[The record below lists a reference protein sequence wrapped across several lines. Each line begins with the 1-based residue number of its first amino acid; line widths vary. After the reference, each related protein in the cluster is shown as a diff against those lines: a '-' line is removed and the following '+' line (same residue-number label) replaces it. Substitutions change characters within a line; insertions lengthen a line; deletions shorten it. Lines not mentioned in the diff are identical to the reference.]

1 MPGAPLSVLSDL
13 SLSSPLPGTGQV
25 APAAWLPRPTDL
37 DLGGSWRFALW
48 PSAAEAPAEPAE
60 FRESEASDIQVPGHW
75 VLQGHGAP
83 AYTNIQYPFPVD
95 PPHPPDDNPT
105 AIYQRT
111 VWIDE
116 LPERARLRFDGIDG
130 AATVWWNDTLLG
142 STRGS
147 RLPAVFALD
156 DSLRMGENV
165 LTVRVSQWSA
175 ASYLEDQDMWWMP
188 GIFRA
193 VTLERLP
200 AQSIDDVFV
209 HADYDH
215 ESGAGVLRVEV
226 RGVADAVIDV
236 PSLDIAEHPAGV
248 ELSLAGIRPWSPDD
262 PVLHELRV
270 RTDHDEVVL
279 KIGFRRVSIEG
290 GSLRVNGTP
299 VRLSGVN
306 RHEHHPD
313 LGRAVPLAT
322 ARADLELMKRHNINA
337 VRTSH
342 YPPDP
347 RFLEL
352 TDELGLFVIDEGDLE
367 THGFE
372 WIDWRR
378 NPSDDPIWLPACLD
392 RVERQ
397 VERDKNHPSVII
409 WSLGNEAGTGR
420 NLAAMSEWIH
430 RRDPSRP
437 VHYEG
442 DRDGAYTDIGSAMY
456 VAPGDFDAIGAGSL
470 LPPFATPGSPAGS
483 LERPFLLCEFAHA
496 MGTGPGGLSEYQAA
510 IDKHPRIAG
519 AFVWEWIEH
528 GLRQRLADGSI
539 RIAYGGDFGELVHD
553 GNFVI
558 DGLVSPDREPRPG
571 LADVAAVF
579 SPIGLALDG
588 EELTVTNRYHGR
600 TTEGLE
606 ATLAV
611 ADLDADGVAG
621 DAAPAVQR
629 IPVPLLAPGESA
641 TVPLPEE
648 LSLGDGLRRL
658 LTVSVAHAN
667 ATAWAPAGHEIAW
680 VQAELPGAAA
690 RSRFDSAP
698 SKASS
703 DASDAAHSTLA
714 AHSAPAMLAAP
725 TTLGVGRFDAS
736 GRLTQVG
743 DIPISDF
750 GLRFWRPPTDNDHGT
765 LWERDDR
772 RSNAQLWSD
781 AGLDRLQERTTE
793 YSVAGDELVV
803 SARHGVIG
811 RDRGIDSTL
820 RWSRAEPGV
829 LALAVE
835 VAPFGE
841 WNVTWPRIGLGFQLP
856 RDFGDV
862 RWFGLGPGAAY
873 PDTGQGARLGWHS
886 MPVGEL
892 QVPNIRP
899 QENGSRGGLRRL
911 ALTASQTALQIDGH
925 ELAFSARPW
934 SDAALEAA
942 DHLEQLRPDESTHV
956 HLDFARHGIG
966 TAACGPDVLPPYRL
980 TPAPYSYAVT
990 FRAVAAP

>member
-1 MPGAPLSVLSDL
+1 MLGSQLSVRSDL
-13 SLSSPLPGTGQV
+13 PLSSPLPGTGQL
-25 APAAWLPRPTDL
+25 APAAWLPRPSDL

-48 PSAAEAPAEPAE
+48 PSAAEAPADPAA
-60 FRESEASDIQVPGHW
+60 FRETEASDIRVPGHW

-83 AYTNIQYPFPVD
+83 AYTNVQYPFPVD
-95 PPHPPDDNPT
+95 PPHPPDGNPT

-116 LPERARLRFDGIDG
+116 LPEQARLRFDGIDG
-130 AATVWWNDTLLG
+130 AATIWWNDTLLG

-147 RLPAVFALD
+147 RLPAVFSLD
-156 DSLRMGENV
+156 DSLRVGENV

-193 VTLERLP
+193 VTLQSLP
-200 AQSIDDVFV
+200 AQAIDDVFV

-215 ESGAGVLRVEV
+215 ESGGGVLRVEV
-226 RGVADAVIDV
+226 RSDADAVIDV
-236 PSLDIAEHPAGV
+236 PSLGIAEHPAGV

-270 RTDHDEVVL
+270 RTDRDEVVL
-279 KIGFRRVSIEG
+279 KVGFRRVSIDG

-306 RHEHHPD
+306 RHEHDPD
-313 LGRAVPLAT
+313 LGRAVPIAT
-322 ARADLELMKRHNINA
+322 ARAELELMKRHNINA

-372 WIDWRR
+372 LNGWRR
-378 NPSDDPIWLPACLD
+378 NPSDDPMWLPAFLD
-392 RVERQ
+392 RVERL

-430 RRDPSRP
+430 GRDPSRP

-456 VAPGDFDAIGAGSL
+456 LSSADLDAVGAGSL
-470 LPPFATPGSPAGS
+470 PPGAKPGSPAGAP
-483 LERPFLLCEFAHA
+483 ERPFLLCEFAHA

-510 IDKHPRIAG
+510 IDGHPRIAG

-528 GLRQRLADGSI
+528 GLRQRLADGSV
-539 RIAYGGDFGELVHD
+539 RLAYGGDFGELVHD

-588 EELTVTNRYHGR
+588 TELTVTNRYHGR

-611 ADLDADGVAG
+611 VDLDTDGVAG
-621 DAAPAVQR
+621 DEP
-629 IPVPLLAPGESA
+629 PVSQQILIPLLAPGESA
-641 TVPLPEE
+641 TVQLPAE
-648 LSLGDGLRRL
+648 LSLDSGVPRL
-658 LTVSVAHAN
+658 LTVSVAQAH

-680 VQAELPGAAA
+680 VQAELPGSGAT
-690 RSRFDSAP
+690 SQPGS
-698 SKASS
+698 ASS
-703 DASDAAHSTLA
+703 ASSAASIA
-714 AHSAPAMLAAP
+714 ASSAASAEALSGP
-725 TTLGVGRFDAS
+725 TTFGVGRFDAS

-743 DIPISDF
+743 DIPIHDF
-750 GLRFWRPPTDNDHGT
+750 GLRFWRAPTDNDFGT
-765 LWERDDR
+765 PWDGDDQ
-772 RSNAQLWSD
+772 RSDAQRWTD
-781 AGLDRLQERTTE
+781 AGLDRLQARTTE

-803 SARHGVIG
+803 GTRYGVISS
-811 RDRGIDSTL
+811 DRGIDSML
-820 RWSRAEPGV
+820 RWSRTEAGV
-829 LALAVE
+829 LALDVE

-841 WNVTWPRIGLGFQLP
+841 WHVPWPRIGLGFRLP
-856 RDFGDV
+856 GEFGDV

-886 MPVGEL
+886 MPIDDL

-911 ALTASQTALQIDGH
+911 ALLASQTALQIDGH
-925 ELAFSARPW
+925 GLAFSARPW

-942 DHLEQLRPDESTHV
+942 DHLEDLRPDESTHV
-956 HLDFARHGIG
+956 HVDFARHGIG
-966 TAACGPDVLPPYRL
+966 TAACGPGVLPQHRL
-980 TPAPYSYAVT
+980 EPARYSYAVT
-990 FRAVAAP
+990 FRAVPAL

>member
-1 MPGAPLSVLSDL
+1 MVMPGALLSVLSDL
-13 SLSSPLPGTGQV
+13 PLSSPLPGTGQI

-48 PSAAEAPAEPAE
+48 ASAAEAPADPAA
-60 FRESEASDIQVPGHW
+60 FREPEASDIQVPGHW

-83 AYTNIQYPFPVD
+83 AYTNVQYPFPVD
-95 PPHPPDDNPT
+95 PPHPPDANPT

-116 LPERARLRFDGIDG
+116 LPERAQLRFDGIDG
-130 AATVWWNDTLLG
+130 AAAVWWNDTLLG

-147 RLPAVFALD
+147 RLPAVFALEG
-156 DSLRMGENV
+156 SLRLGENV

-193 VTLERLP
+193 VTLQRLP
-200 AQSIDDVFV
+200 APAIDDVFV

-215 ESGAGVLRVEV
+215 ESGAGVLHVDV

-236 PSLDIAEHPAGV
+236 PSLGITAQPAGV

-270 RTDHDEVVL
+270 RTDRDEVVL
-279 KIGFRRVSIEG
+279 KVGFRRVSIDG

-313 LGRAVPLAT
+313 LGRALPIAT
-322 ARADLELMKRHNINA
+322 ARAELELMKRHNINA

-372 WIDWRR
+372 LNGWRR
-378 NPSDDPIWLPACLD
+378 NPSDDPMWLPACLD
-392 RVERQ
+392 RVERL

-456 VAPGDFDAIGAGSL
+456 LAPADLDAIGAGSL
-470 LPPFATPGSPAGS
+470 PPGATPGSPAGS
-483 LERPFLLCEFAHA
+483 PERPFLLCEFAHA

-510 IDKHPRIAG
+510 IDGHPRIAG
-519 AFVWEWIEH
+519 GFVWEWIEH
-528 GLRQRLADGSI
+528 GLRQRLTDGSV

-579 SPIGLALDG
+579 APIGLALDG
-588 EELTVTNRYHGR
+588 TELTVTNRYHGR

-611 ADLDADGVAG
+611 AELDAGGVAG
-621 DAAPAVQR
+621 DEPPAVRR

-641 TVPLPEE
+641 TVPLPLEPA
-648 LSLGDGLRRL
+648 LDSGIRRL
-658 LTVSVAHAN
+658 LTVSVAQAR

-680 VQAELPGAAA
+680 VQAELPGSAAT
-690 RSRFDSAP
+690 SRFGSASP
-698 SKASS
+698 AASTAES
-703 DASDAAHSTLA
+703 PTASTAALS
-714 AHSAPAMLAAP
+714 AP

-736 GRLTQVG
+736 GRLTRVG
-743 DIPISDF
+743 DIPIRDF
-750 GLRFWRPPTDNDHGT
+750 GLRFWRAPTDNDLGS
-765 LWERDDR
+765 LWERDGDDE
-772 RSNAQLWSD
+772 RSQAQLWSE
-781 AGLDRLQERTTE
+781 AGLDRLETRTTG
-793 YSVAGDELVV
+793 YSAAGDELIVGT
-803 SARHGVIG
+803 RHGVIG
-811 RDRGIDSTL
+811 SDRGIDSTL
-820 RWSRAEPGV
+820 RWSRAEPGL
-829 LALAVE
+829 LALAIE
-835 VAPFGE
+835 VAPFGD
-841 WNVTWPRIGLGFQLP
+841 WSVPWPRIGLGFRLP

-911 ALTASQTALQIDGH
+911 ALLASQTALQIDGH

-942 DHLEQLRPDESTHV
+942 DHLDQLRPDESTHV

-966 TAACGPDVLPPYRL
+966 TAACGPGVLPPYRL
-980 TPAPYSYAVT
+980 TPARYSYAVT